1 MLVLVPAV
9 AAAPRTL
16 VVTPRAVEE
25 VAQHGAVIA
34 WTTNMPGCGEGG
46 EVWAARIGSERRV
59 RLRRSCSGGGFFNV
73 EGLTLA
79 NGRAL
84 WQEIYYD
91 INSDSEGSFF
101 TAALDDRRVRYLRDF
116 YGPGLASEGG
126 GLWPMIDR
134 DRTGVVW
141 AIRWTEVPNSSRCNP
156 EGETPPTEV
165 CRYRYRGEAWRVVG
179 RSERR
184 IRSVGPAVAVA
195 ATPTRIAYV
204 PMSTA
209 ETTVSPA
216 APDRRVVFRRLTD
229 GLVVRDLVVGG
240 DVKALAFSDT
250 VIAVLV
256 KDSAGEVR
264 IERYRV
270 STGDLL
276 GVTAPAADEQ
286 ALADVT
292 ASLDVGTQHVVYRV
306 GNAIHAVHARTGE
319 ASVIWRAR
327 RPPIDLTVEGRR
339 VVWGA
344 NGSRRGRILAI
355 TLPRTR

>member
-1 MLVLVPAV
+1 
-9 AAAPRTL
+9 
-16 VVTPRAVEE
+16 
-25 VAQHGAVIA
+25 
-34 WTTNMPGCGEGG
+34 
-46 EVWAARIGSERRV
+46 
-59 RLRRSCSGGGFFNV
+59 
-73 EGLTLA
+73 
-79 NGRAL
+79 
-84 WQEIYYD
+84 
-91 INSDSEGSFF
+91 
-101 TAALDDRRVRYLRDF
+101 
-116 YGPGLASEGG
+116 
-126 GLWPMIDR
+126 
-134 DRTGVVW
+134 
-141 AIRWTEVPNSSRCNP
+141 
-156 EGETPPTEV
+156 
-165 CRYRYRGEAWRVVG
+165 
-179 RSERR
+179 
-184 IRSVGPAVAVA
+184 
-195 ATPTRIAYV
+195 
-204 PMSTA
+204 MSTA

-216 APDRRVVFRRLTD
+216 APDRRVVVRRLTD

-276 GVTAPAADEQ
+276 GVTVPAADEQ

-319 ASVIWRAR
+319 ASVIWRTR